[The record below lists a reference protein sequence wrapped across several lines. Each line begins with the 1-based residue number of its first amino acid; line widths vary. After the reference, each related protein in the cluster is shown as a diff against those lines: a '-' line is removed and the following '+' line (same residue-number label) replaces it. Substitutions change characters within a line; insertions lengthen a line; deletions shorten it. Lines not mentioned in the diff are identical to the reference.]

1 MATIPA
7 RRNLTF
13 APIAP
18 PTRWL
23 PILDQY
29 ILREMWP
36 PLAGAFGAF
45 LLFWFINMFVI
56 AADYIVNKGAPFFL
70 VMRFLLFR
78 VPQATPLA
86 FPFACL
92 FGTLL
97 AFGRL
102 VADNEIT
109 ALRTSGVPF
118 WRIIRTPLILG
129 IAVFSLSYVIDE
141 KLVPQA
147 TDLST
152 RSLYQIIYKTATLPI
167 DPQIFRQDPMT
178 GRTFYVGSVGID
190 PVTGKKT
197 MNDIMIFERGRNS
210 NFVSTTTAKKASIE
224 GTILRMD
231 EAIRTQYKAS
241 GVVDYITVV
250 RNITVGLPLD
260 EGENQFFSAAS
271 QDPYTMDSKTL
282 KKDIT
287 VREHTGFG
295 GSDLANRK
303 FTLAQKLAYP
313 FAAMISVLIALP
325 LAVKFGKKGRALG
338 MAMSVLMLFVY
349 YAISAITAAIARN
362 GSLDPYVAAWIPN
375 VIIALAGGILI
386 FQEDR

>member
-1 MATIPA
+1 MASIPA
-7 RRNLTF
+7 RRNVAY
-13 APIAP
+13 APISP

-36 PLAGAFGAF
+36 PLVYGFSAF
-45 LLFWFINMFVI
+45 LLFWFINIFFV
-56 AADYIVNKGAPFFL
+56 AADYIINKGAPFFL

-102 VADNEIT
+102 VADNEMT

-118 WRIIRTPLILG
+118 WRIARTPLIMGLAIFG
-129 IAVFSLSYVIDE
+129 LSYAIDE
-141 KLVPQA
+141 KLVPPA
-147 TDLST
+147 TDMST
-152 RSLYQIIYKTATLPI
+152 RTFYQIVYKTATLPI

-178 GRTFYVGSVGID
+178 GRTFYVGNVSVD
-190 PVTGKKT
+190 PVTGKKM
-197 MNDIMIFERGRNS
+197 MNDVMIFERGRTS
-210 NFVSTTTAKKASIE
+210 NFVSTTTAKKAYID
-224 GTILRMD
+224 GPTLKMDDTIV
-231 EAIRTQYKAS
+231 TQYGPKGNVS
-241 GVVDYITVV
+241 FTEHGKNVTI
-250 RNITVGLPLD
+250 GLPLG
-260 EGENQFFSAAS
+260 EQENQFLSSAS

-282 KKDIT
+282 RKDVK
-287 VREHTGFG
+287 VREQTGLG

-303 FTLAQKLAYP
+303 ITLAQKLAYP
-313 FAAMISVLIALP
+313 FAAMISIIIALP

-338 MAMSVLMLFVY
+338 MTMSGLMLFVY
-349 YAISAITAAIARN
+349 YALSATTAALARN
-362 GSLDPYVAAWIPN
+362 NTMDPYVAAWTPN
-375 VIIALAGGILI
+375 IVLALAGGFLI